1 MSRHNRVRME
11 LEIER
16 KSRVGDREVTTD
28 SAKYPREQRGQ
39 A

>member
-1 MSRHNRVRME
+1 MSRDNRMRME
-11 LEIER
+11 LELER

-28 SAKYPREQRGQ
+28 SAKYPRVQRGQ